1 MIKDIIIL
9 GSTGSIGQSTLKS
22 LSKDKNFR
30 IKLLTTNKNLKSIY
44 NQAIVNK
51 VKNIIVENEDEF
63 NKYKLKFKKK
73 KINLYLG
80 INNINKII
88 KKKTTYCINAI
99 SGINGLEPTLKAIPL
114 TKNILIANKESIIC
128 GWELISKKLL
138 KYKTNFIPIDSE
150 HFSIW
155 KLIANEKKETIDKI
169 VLTASGGPFLKK
181 SKKKIANIKPS
192 VSTKHPNLKM
202 GKKISIDS

>member
-88 KKKTTYCINAI
+88 KKKN
-99 SGINGLEPTLKAIPL
+99 N
-114 TKNILIANKESIIC
+114 
-128 GWELISKKLL
+128 LL
-138 KYKTNFIPIDSE
+138 Y
-150 HFSIW
+150 
-155 KLIANEKKETIDKI
+155 
-169 VLTASGGPFLKK
+169 
-181 SKKKIANIKPS
+181 
-192 VSTKHPNLKM
+192 
-202 GKKISIDS
+202 